1 MKTRRTVNY
10 AAPVTRGRTLMLESK
25 LLAEL
30 ADATHGL
37 TMRELGDILG
47 CGRVDAAYH
56 CKRLRAAGELTLT
69 MEPCDDNAGIKLVA
83 WDNKRYLSRMW
94 AKGAK
99 SDIRELAPSSRR
111 AAS

>member
-1 MKTRRTVNY
+1 
-10 AAPVTRGRTLMLESK
+10 MLESK

-30 ADATHGL
+30 ADATSGL

-69 MEPCDDNAGIKLVA
+69 VEPCDDNAGIKLVA
-83 WDNKRYLSRMW
+83 WDNQRYLARMW
-94 AKGAK
+94 ARGSTRPMALRTPAPE
-99 SDIRELAPSSRR
+99 SDVRELAPASRR
-111 AAS
+111 KVS